1 MQNPS
6 PATDRCI
13 PRWYFKFPTDFYEKC
28 RKIIV
33 VPSTIP
39 SSLFFFQPQHPVT
52 RNWPISECTSGM
64 VRTSLWLAKLPAK
77 TSHNYLHQISWISIK
92 FFAEHIVKML
102 LKHCKKFTAAEITE
116 LVKITKQEIGALP
129 TSSNGMSV
137 LLIDSLDS
145 TVLLLYV
152 QNIYFQ
158 VI

>member
-1 MQNPS
+1 
-6 PATDRCI
+6 
-13 PRWYFKFPTDFYEKC
+13 
-28 RKIIV
+28 
-33 VPSTIP
+33 
-39 SSLFFFQPQHPVT
+39 
-52 RNWPISECTSGM
+52 M